1 MIRLVG
7 VDLPKNKKILYALTH
22 LYGIGLAKARTL
34 IMKTNINSNTYVYE
48 LTLEQTALLR
58 ETLEKSQ
65 IKIEGDLRRFT
76 ELNIKRLIEINSY
89 RGKRHKKNLPVRGQR
104 TRTNART
111 LRGVKKTVTNKK
123 K

>member
-7 VDLPKNKKILYALTH
+7 VDLPKNKKILYALTQ
-22 LYGIGLAKARTL
+22 LYGVGFATANML
-34 IMKTNINSNTYVYE
+34 INKTDINPNTRVYE
-48 LTLEQTALLR
+48 LTTEQITLLR
-58 ETLEKSQ
+58 ETLEKSK
-65 IKIEGDLRRFT
+65 IKIEGDLRQFI

-89 RGKRHKKNLPVRGQR
+89 RGKRHKKNLPLRGQR

-111 LRGVKKTVTNKK
+111 LRGAKKTVTNKK